1 MQPKDKRR
9 LLRKWEKQRLA
20 LQSKIEA
27 VLAKTSGDEV
37 AIKRFTIDWENA
49 GINLY
54 SSGSEPIPPHEERKA
69 LHEAAQKCQPEISEL
84 AKLVDRSIK
93 EQEELYKFFLGKLP
107 APKWPDCMI
116 EANRALAG
124 LRN

>member
-1 MQPKDKRR
+1 MQLIDKRR
-9 LLRKWEKQRLA
+9 LLRKWEKQCLA

-27 VLAKTSGDEV
+27 VLAQMSEEEV
-37 AIKRFTIDWENA
+37 AIERFTIDWENA

-54 SSGSEPIPPHEERKA
+54 GSSSEPIPPHEERKA
-69 LHEAAQKCQPEISEL
+69 LDEAAQKCQPEISEL

-93 EQEELYKFFLGKLP
+93 EQEELYNFFLGKLP

-124 LRN
+124 LRS

>member
-1 MQPKDKRR
+1 MQLIDKRR
-9 LLRKWEKQRLA
+9 LLRKWEKQCLA

-27 VLAKTSGDEV
+27 VLAQMSEEEV
-37 AIKRFTIDWENA
+37 AIERFTIDWEDA

-54 SSGSEPIPPHEERKA
+54 GSSSEPIPPHEERKA
-69 LHEAAQKCQPEISEL
+69 LDEAAQKCQPEISEL

-93 EQEELYKFFLGKLP
+93 EQEELYNFFLGKLP

-124 LRN
+124 LRS